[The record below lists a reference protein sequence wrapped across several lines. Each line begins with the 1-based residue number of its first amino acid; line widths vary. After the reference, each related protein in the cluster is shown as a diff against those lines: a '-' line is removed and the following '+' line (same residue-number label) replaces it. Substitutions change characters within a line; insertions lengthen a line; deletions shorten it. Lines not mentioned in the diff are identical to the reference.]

1 MYEGW
6 LVPIKERVFAK
17 PCILWSPLPLKCYLQ
32 VFIICAAT
40 IWHNSPNSLKSLLR
54 LMTFFHKKVFS
65 RFIGVSSLTK
75 DCRLSV
81 FWSPDWVLLVEEV
94 FILVTRGG
102 IYWLFICFHTNLVN
116 LCWSVKVGR
125 EAFSKRRTNIDLSTV
140 GRNKKVFIGCSSLD
154 TKFPTRVSDQR
165 HNF

>member
-81 FWSPDWVLLVEEV
+81 FWSPDWVLYWRRYFFWSPGEV
-94 FILVTRGG
+94 FIGCSSAFTQTLST
-102 IYWLFICFHTNLVN
+102 
-116 LCWSVKVGR
+116 SAGR
-125 EAFSKRRTNIDLSTV
+125 SKSETFSKRRTNIDLSTV
-140 GRNKKVFIGCSSLD
+140 GSNKKVFIGCSSLD